1 MENYVILLS
10 ERAGDCIYSMISIVT
25 YTKIKKMCQ
34 KILGKLPI
42 CRSANDGYLWMM
54 RIYM

>member
-10 ERAGDCIYSMISIVT
+10 ERAGDYIYSMISIVT
-25 YTKIKKMCQ
+25 YTKNKMCQ

-42 CRSANDGYLWMM
+42 CRSANDGYLWIM